1 MMPDNHSDNEELLLQ
16 RLRSGD
22 EKALGAL
29 MTLFYEPLYDYAC
42 RFSTDQQLVKDCI
55 QEVFISMWQRRDS
68 ATSILSPKY
77 YLLRAVRNQVL
88 KTISKNA
95 KVISSGTL
103 HEYDFDV
110 EFSVESAIIER
121 QISTENAA
129 RLHEILS
136 RLSARQKEI
145 IYLKFYRHLDQ
156 EEIAALMNI
165 NRQSV
170 YNLLHESLEKLRKY
184 WYQELFL
191 STGFGYFLSVLL

>member
-1 MMPDNHSDNEELLLQ
+1 MPDNHSDNEELLLQ
-16 RLRSGD
+16 RLRNGD

-29 MTLFYEPLYDYAC
+29 MTLFYESLYDYAC
-42 RFSTDQQLVKDCI
+42 RFSADEQLVKDCI

-77 YLLRAVRNQVL
+77 YLLRAVRNKVL
-88 KTISKNA
+88 KSGSKNA
-95 KVISSGTL
+95 KVIASGTL
-103 HEYDFDV
+103 QEYDFNV
-110 EFSVESAIIER
+110 EFSAETVLIEQ
-121 QISTENAA
+121 QISAENTV
-129 RLHEILS
+129 RLQEILS

-170 YNLLHESLEKLRKY
+170 YNLLHESLENLRKF

-191 STGFGYFLSVLL
+191 STGFGYFLSVLF

>member
-1 MMPDNHSDNEELLLQ
+1 
-16 RLRSGD
+16 
-22 EKALGAL
+22 
-29 MTLFYEPLYDYAC
+29 
-42 RFSTDQQLVKDCI
+42 
-55 QEVFISMWQRRDS
+55 
-68 ATSILSPKY
+68 
-77 YLLRAVRNQVL
+77 
-88 KTISKNA
+88 
-95 KVISSGTL
+95 
-103 HEYDFDV
+103 
-110 EFSVESAIIER
+110 VESAIIER